1 MHGADLRGMS
11 SSQRQVKAS
20 LTGQPYRTE
29 ITTRGITAIAD
40 EPADHGGTDTG
51 MRPHELLLGALAS
64 CTAITLRMY
73 ADRKGWETGGIH
85 VEARLDRTQEGSK
98 VDSRIHLE
106 VSFGKELPAE
116 QTERLLQ
123 IAGACPVHR
132 TLESPIH
139 LTRGLKA

>member
-1 MHGADLRGMS
+1 MS
-11 SSQRQVKAS
+11 SSQRHVKAS
-20 LTGQPYRTE
+20 LVGQPFRTE

-73 ADRKGWETGGIH
+73 ADRKGWDTGGIH
-85 VEARLDRTQEGSK
+85 VEATLDRSQEGRD
-98 VDSRIHLE
+98 VESRIHLE
-106 VSFGKELPAE
+106 VSFGKDLTPE

-139 LTRGLKA
+139 LTRSLKA